1 METKCRMIIE
11 GIGAALMLAIVGCDD
26 RKTND
31 APVSPTNAP
40 HVVTDGVASNAC
52 GIVDVDGY
60 TLVGG
65 GRTNSAKEKG
75 HTRRERLK
83 ALEKARIPLVHDVPP
98 GSRFELFGY
107 VMGQTYKPAASGQ
120 MVIYG
125 DRVRCY
131 TPAYPLPENFHG
143 MSNVECELTPTTKRL
158 CLMSLQRTDFAGRT
172 DLMKE
177 GEAVLGD
184 LEKKLGHKMAPFK
197 FEAPDGPYWPC
208 GFWSGPIPDL
218 FVADETQWATSKN
231 VFAVSRT
238 KIGGVS
244 VNVKLDVVSFDHFK
258 LFIEAKDEALASE
271 GSREF
276 DEDFKK
282 HHEGK
287 SFHEWSKEMA
297 FRRSPEYSK
306 NQKRQPFPNDFNV
319 AGCSFGG
326 RVDPATFAKRFGP
339 SAFYYTETSPY
350 LPEEFRDV
358 FSRIDAAT
366 NAVGCIYMVNFE
378 SDFMTSAEQALAKYG
393 AVLEYLL
400 KHGMDEY
407 YEETVGT
414 AQEIKDF
421 YKPNG
426 NSWAWHDFCN
436 LKWIDKDR
444 RVEIGLTLHVAKK
457 DGMKIRLFIRQA
469 PQGWATDYQWSR
481 GLKKFRNGEMQE

>member
-1 METKCRMIIE
+1 MANNVYYKAVVRLACAAFGMCLMC
-11 GIGAALMLAIVGCDD
+11 GA
-26 RKTND
+26 
-31 APVSPTNAP
+31 
-40 HVVTDGVASNAC
+40 
-52 GIVDVDGY
+52 
-60 TLVGG
+60 
-65 GRTNSAKEKG
+65 RTNSADI
-75 HTRRERLK
+75 RRERLK
-83 ALEKARIPLVHDVPP
+83 ALEEARIPLVHDVQP
-98 GSRFELFGY
+98 GSKFELFGY
-107 VMGQTYKPAASGQ
+107 VMGQTYQPAASGQ

-125 DRVRCY
+125 DRVKCY
-131 TPAYPLPENFHG
+131 TPAYPLLENFHG
-143 MSNVECELTPTTKRL
+143 MSIVQCELTPTTKRL
-158 CLMSLQRTDFAGRT
+158 CSMSLQRTDFAGRT
-172 DLMKE
+172 ELMKE

-184 LEKKLGHKMAPFK
+184 LERKLGHKMAPFK
-197 FEAPDGPYWPC
+197 FEAPDWPYWPC

-238 KIGGVS
+238 KIGGVL

-258 LFIEAKDEALASE
+258 LFIEAKDEVLASE

-287 SFHEWSKEMA
+287 SFNKWSQEMA

-306 NQKRQPFPNDFNV
+306 NQKRQPLPDDFNV
-319 AGCSFGG
+319 AGYSLGK
-326 RVDPATFAKRFGP
+326 RVDSASFAKRFGRA
-339 SAFYYTETSPY
+339 AFYHTETTVR
-350 LPEEFRDV
+350 LPEEFIGV
-358 FSRIDAAT
+358 FSRIGIAT
-366 NAVGCIYMVNFE
+366 NAVGCISRINFE

-481 GLKKFRNGEMQE
+481 GLKKFRNGKIQE